1 MCGIAGIYNLSRNTN
16 FPVENSV
23 KKMLALI
30 RHRGPDESGIYLSDD
45 IAIGNVR
52 LSIIDLESGHQPM
65 SDVSGNYWIVY
76 NGEVFNYKELREH
89 LQKKGVH
96 LKTQSDTEVVVQ
108 MYAIYGPQCLQYFN
122 GQFSFCIWD
131 KKKKECFLARDRVGI
146 LPLFYSFE
154 NNVFAFCSEMKG
166 LLSFGEIKKALNIES
181 LAQIFTYWTT
191 IAPNT
196 PFEKIYQLPPGHYM
210 FVNNTGLKIEKYWE
224 ADFSVS
230 NDASSRNISDMVA
243 EFKELLKDAVK
254 IRLRADVPVGAYLSG
269 GLDSTTITSLIHEI
283 DPNVLNTFS
292 IGFEDA
298 VYDETSY
305 QLEAARYLNTRHH
318 AFKCTA
324 GDIDKYF
331 EKTIWHTEFP
341 VLRTAPTPMFLLS
354 EKVRENNIKVVITGE
369 GADEFLAGYSIFK
382 EAKVRKF
389 WAGQPNSKIRP
400 KLLSKLY
407 PYMPMMKGANDIA
420 LRFFFGYR
428 LTDIDDPFYSHLLR
442 WHNTSRIKT
451 FFSEEIT
458 SQLHDYNSRELLD
471 PGLPAGFNNW
481 TGLGKAQYLESS
493 IFMSG
498 YLLSS
503 QGDRMMMANSVEG
516 RYPFLD
522 HRVIEFCNKLPDNF
536 KLNCLNE
543 KFLLKKMSE
552 SIIPESIRKR
562 SKQPYRAP
570 LPDNFIDLKRSQ
582 SATDILSHDS
592 LKSFGLF
599 DPGKVNN
606 LVTKMHN
613 QKDIQEVDQMAI
625 TGIISTQLLYKMF
638 IAETPDNNINDLGN
652 VKIIYDDQ
660 AVSHV

>member
-1 MCGIAGIYNLSRNTN
+1 
-16 FPVENSV
+16 
-23 KKMLALI
+23 
-30 RHRGPDESGIYLSDD
+30 
-45 IAIGNVR
+45 
-52 LSIIDLESGHQPM
+52 
-65 SDVSGNYWIVY
+65 
-76 NGEVFNYKELREH
+76 
-89 LQKKGVH
+89 
-96 LKTQSDTEVVVQ
+96 
-108 MYAIYGPQCLQYFN
+108 MYAIYGSQCLQYFN

-131 KKKKECFLARDRVGI
+131 KNKKECFLARDRVGI
-146 LPLFYSFE
+146 LPLFYAFE
-154 NNVFAFCSEMKG
+154 NNLFAFCSEMKG
-166 LLSFGEIKKALNIES
+166 LLSLEIVKKALNTES

-196 PFEKIYQLPPGHYM
+196 PFEKIYQLPPGYFM
-210 FVNNTGLKIEKYWE
+210 LVNSKGLKTEKYWE
-224 ADFSVS
+224 ADFSIS
-230 NDASSRNISDMVA
+230 NDSSRRSISDTVA
-243 EFKELLKDAVK
+243 EFKELLKDAVR

-269 GLDSTTITSLIHEI
+269 GLDSTTITSLIHEM

-305 QLEAARYLNTRHH
+305 QMEASRYLNTKHH
-318 AFKCTA
+318 AFTCTTA
-324 GDIDKYF
+324 DIDKYF
-331 EKTIWHTEFP
+331 VDTVWSTESP
-341 VLRTAPTPMFLLS
+341 ILRTAPTPMYLLS
-354 EKVRENNIKVVITGE
+354 KRVREKNIKVVLTGE
-369 GADEFLAGYSIFK
+369 GADEFIAGYSIFK

-389 WAGQPNSKIRP
+389 WAGQPDSKVRP

-407 PYMPMMKGANDIA
+407 PYMPMLNGANDIA

-428 LTDIDDPFYSHLLR
+428 LTDTNDPFYSHLLR

-451 FFSEEIT
+451 FFSEDLAST
-458 SQLHDYNSRELLD
+458 LRNYDSREQLCS
-471 PGLPAGFNNW
+471 GLPAGFKDW
-481 TGLGKAQYLESS
+481 TDLGKAQYLESS

-536 KLNCLNE
+536 KLNGLNE
-543 KFLLKKMSE
+543 KFLLKKMSDG
-552 SIIPESIRKR
+552 IIPESIRKR

-570 LPDNFIDLKRSQ
+570 LPSNFIDLKRSEC
-582 SATDILSHDS
+582 ATDILSQNS

-599 DPGKVNN
+599 DPEKVSN
-606 LVTKMHN
+606 LVAKMYN

-638 IAETPDNNINDLGN
+638 IAEIPDNNIKDLGN
-652 VKIIYDDQ
+652 VKVIYDDQ
-660 AVSHV
+660 AVSNV